1 MKKIYPLLL
10 LLTISLVTTTTKA
23 AEKSEEKP
31 FGFKPYGFIRTDF
44 YYNSR
49 DCVASVNDIFNLYPY
64 DTDYEVDANGEDL
77 RDYSSSGFFAFIT
90 RAGLDVRTPDVFN
103 AKATGKIEIDFGGY
117 GTENTLLR
125 LRQAYMNL
133 AWESGSNLILG
144 QTWHPLFGEVAPQM
158 MNISTGAPFQPFSR
172 SPQVRYSYLMDAGV
186 KFTAAAMCQLQYKSN
201 GPDGKSNS
209 YQLHSGIPEFYAGVD
224 YYSGGWMFGAGVDVL
239 NIKPRTESTNDIGEI
254 YKVDE
259 RMTSVSA
266 EMHLRYRNSM
276 WNIAAKSIYAS
287 ALDHTTMLGG
297 YGVSAID
304 SETGEQ
310 EYTPLHNS
318 TTWINIIYGTKWQPS
333 LFVGYTKN
341 LGATKDIVDN
351 TIYGSGTDID
361 QLLGCNAGLT
371 YRLPHWSF
379 GVEYSYTNAWYG
391 DITVRGAVENTH
403 SVCNHRVVS
412 AVALYF

>member
-10 LLTISLVTTTTKA
+10 LLAISLVTTTSA
-23 AEKSEEKP
+23 SEKNEEKP

-64 DTDYEVDANGEDL
+64 DIEPDANGEDL
-77 RDYSSSGFFAFIT
+77 NDYSSSGFFAFIT
-90 RAGLDVRTPDVFN
+90 RLGLDVRTPDVFN

-117 GTENTLLR
+117 GVENTLLR
-125 LRQAYMNL
+125 IRHAYMNL
-133 AWESGSNLILG
+133 EWESGSNLILG

-158 MNISTGAPFQPFSR
+158 LNISTGAPFQPFSR

-201 GPDGKSNS
+201 GPAGKSNS

-224 YYSGGWMFGAGVDVL
+224 YYAGGWLFGAGVDVL
-239 NIKPRTESTNDIGEI
+239 NIKPRTESTNDIGET

-259 RMTSVSA
+259 LMTSVSA
-266 EMHLRYRNSM
+266 EVHLRYVGAAWRV
-276 WNIAAKSIYAS
+276 AAKSIYAS
-287 ALDHTTMLGG
+287 ALDHTTMLSG

-304 SETGEQ
+304 ATTGEQ

-318 TTWINIIYGTKWQPS
+318 TTWINITYGTKWQPS
-333 LFVGYTKN
+333 IFVGYTKN
-341 LGATKDIVDN
+341 LGATKDFVGD
-351 TIYGSGTDID
+351 IYGTGTNID
-361 QLLGCNAGLT
+361 QLLGCNGSLT

-379 GVEYSYTNAWYG
+379 GVEYSFTSAWYG
-391 DITVRGAVENTH
+391 DINSRGAVENTH
-403 SVCNHRVVS
+403 SVYNHRVVS